1 MGVAIQLNNDLSF
14 ARDLFVCP
22 GSRRFARDDALMAP
36 NLCAGEHLLY
46 GIGVAGGAFAFDFFL
61 ALFSAFFLA
70 FFFALEAFL
79 SFFALAGFA
88 GVGRTSGFTIILKG

>member
-1 MGVAIQLNNDLSF
+1 MGVAIQLNNDSSF

-36 NLCAGEHLLY
+36 NLCAEEHLHY

-61 ALFSAFFLA
+61 AFFLA
-70 FFFALEAFL
+70 FFFALAAFL
-79 SFFALAGFA
+79 SFFALLGFA
-88 GVGRTSGFTIILKG
+88 GGGRTSGFTIRSKG